1 MLAVHLLDLALRLQ
15 VFKANCALHRI
26 IAWLRSELLTLVG
39 VNDVA
44 NLALRRLR
52 LISLVVTV
60 GHILYAHVFLTV

>member
-15 VFKANCALHRI
+15 VFKANCALYRI
-26 IAWLRSELLTLVG
+26 IAWLRSELLALVG